1 MPRVREI
8 EDAGG
13 DPILEGIFAKE
24 VEMFGGVLNS
34 SKVLAHCPSVLK
46 ATRDLT
52 VAIEKSGLLP
62 RDLLPLIYLRV
73 AVLNGCPF

>member
-8 EDAGG
+8 EDAGD
-13 DPILEGIFAKE
+13 DPIVKE
-24 VEMFGGVLNS
+24 VFAREVDLFGGVLNS
-34 SKVLAHCPSVLK
+34 SKVLAHCPAVLK

-52 VAIEKSGLLP
+52 VSIEKSGLLP
-62 RDLLPLIYLRV
+62 RDLLPLVYLRV

>member
-8 EDAGG
+8 EEAGG
-13 DPILEGIFAKE
+13 DPILTGIFAKE
-24 VEMFGGVLNS
+24 TELFGGVLNS

-46 ATRDLT
+46 AARDLT
-52 VAIEKSGLLP
+52 VGIEKSGLLP